1 MLSSSAYEVSPLF
14 FVSNQQE
21 NPYTTGVRREKYNQ
35 CFQVFIKKSEL
46 MLSSSAYEVSPLFFV
61 SNQQEN
67 PYTTLL
73 PLPFPQKFC

>member
-1 MLSSSAYEVSPLF
+1 
-14 FVSNQQE
+14 
-21 NPYTTGVRREKYNQ
+21 
-35 CFQVFIKKSEL
+35 